1 MSDKPNVSTMIAF
14 TDIGPTGRIVR
25 FLLTRNRPYRTVTF
39 YKPHDEGYATG
50 SYEWRADFETRVVEL
65 TVRTMSRDCDGR
77 MSRVSAFECPFDDAR
92 KFKFNSFRVPEWSV
106 VHRSQ
111 RDHAAEAAG
120 Y

>member
-1 MSDKPNVSTMIAF
+1 
-14 TDIGPTGRIVR
+14 VR

-39 YKPHDEGYATG
+39 YKLHDEGYATG

-77 MSRVSAFECPFDDAR
+77 MSRVAEFECPFDDVR
-92 KFKFNSFRVPEWSV
+92 KLRFNSFRVPEWSDIYSV
-106 VHRSQ
+106 Q
-111 RDHAAEAAG
+111 RDYAAEAEG